1 MSVFLTTFVVIGLY
15 FAFSVII
22 IRHEYVN
29 YPETNRQYSCLS
41 TICGYIFLLTLLI
54 KIVRHP
60 RIQTQTHSIHTRWNG
75 TPRLTTMWGENC
87 IKYAQCVCVL
97 CLFTTNIHLV
107 VVPMPATRPKTR
119 LTNWQRNIYAPRHMQ
134 NGMLE
139 GAMRLLS
146 PKSENQIESHIFLAA
161 ECKGNYV
168 T

>member
-60 RIQTQTHSIHTRWNG
+60 RIQTQTHSIHTEWN
-75 TPRLTTMWGENC
+75 TTTNDDVGRKLHKIC
-87 IKYAQCVCVL
+87 AVCVCAVFIHNKYTFGGCANASYPTKDTINEL
-97 CLFTTNIHLV
+97 ATEYICTTPHAKWHAGGCN
-107 VVPMPATRPKTR
+107 AF
-119 LTNWQRNIYAPRHMQ
+119 A
-134 NGMLE
+134 
-139 GAMRLLS
+139 
-146 PKSENQIESHIFLAA
+146 FA
-161 ECKGNYV
+161 EE
-168 T
+168 

>member
-60 RIQTQTHSIHTRWNG
+60 RIQTQTHSIHTEWN
-75 TPRLTTMWGENC
+75 TTTNDDVGRKLHKIC
-87 IKYAQCVCVL
+87 AVCVCVL